1 MLDGVSVISHYSRV
15 SNIFAPAMKTHRMIS
30 AVVCLL
36 ATTGIAAAQTPPNY
50 VVSSS
55 FMPPLLTER
64 YLVHDFND
72 SGIVAGTWTRYTD
85 QYSGVEEARGIF
97 VFKDGVMR
105 KITPAQGGVTATH
118 SPAEGNS
125 TGIVRISNVEGGT
138 FYLAAP
144 ARQSISAW
152 GGGTRDIHRIVRYRI
167 DADLETLPQPVI
179 SASTLGG
186 YIFVG
191 YNGEAGRNEEFSAG
205 VSDISDDG
213 TVLGYTSDWPFFYA
227 PPLMWK
233 GTSTA
238 NSGRWFDFD
247 FFRTLGSPL
256 ALDRDG
262 YVIGG
267 VSDLNPPE
275 LMFYYDAPVSSATF
289 SSASQTRIP
298 ALAGIY
304 QPTPDYPY
312 AQALGGPPLAH
323 GPYRAMSNYVDGTHY
338 ATAVWSNRFNELRT
352 VSGFRFLQSGPYL
365 PASRVTMSR
374 NGHLLGLNDGG
385 ELVIG
390 RRSSTEANY
399 AVTRLQDE
407 TGPSYKLYPPF
418 DGSEQDYDYAGGPI
432 PAVSINSNLDLL
444 CSYQDQRG
452 VGFYIL
458 RNQPGTGRIR
468 AEVPQ
473 YGQGSEALGYV
484 EFKVRRTLGTIGAAS
499 VRATLV
505 AGGTAVEGQDFKA
518 GTTTVVSWA
527 AGEAGEK
534 TVRLPVL
541 NDYAQDPG
549 KTVKVLLGNF
559 NGAVADGVTEV
570 TLTID
575 DDDYVPPVPL
585 LFGETEADGAV
596 GEDFFFGVS
605 KSAGIMEST
614 ELPAGLTLDPAT
626 GLLMGKPRVSGTFPV
641 TFTARNYTG
650 TSTPLSV
657 TFVISPAAVGG
668 PLFIT
673 SAERVVATVGQPFT
687 YQATGTGTGITWET
701 FWVDQIGFPAG
712 VSFNTSTGQF
722 GGAFQAG
729 QVGTVELGIVARR
742 GDDQAFITLKVE
754 VRPASGSFTA
764 TQRWLA
770 EKGRSYAGA
779 AGGHLEDADGNA
791 YGNLLEFAFGLEP
804 GQKPLPK
811 VPAAPV
817 YDGSPV
823 PGIPVSYFDSTTS
836 PRTVVSL
843 YRSKEAKARGV
854 RYVVEF
860 TSNLSQWDA
869 AVDYTV
875 ANSGPTGDIITV
887 PDPNPGPL
895 VGDKRFYRVKVTQ
908 P

>member
-1 MLDGVSVISHYSRV
+1 MLDQVGVISHHSGV
-15 SNIFAPAMKTHRMIS
+15 SNIFAPAMKTHRMIF

-36 ATTGIAAAQTPPNY
+36 VTTGVAGAQTPPNY

-72 SGIVAGTWTRYTD
+72 SGVVAGTWTRYTD

-105 KITPAQGGVTATH
+105 KITPAQGGVTATL
-118 SPAEGNS
+118 SPAEGSS
-125 TGIVRISNVEGGT
+125 TGIVRISNVAGGT

-186 YIFVG
+186 YIFAD
-191 YNGEAGRNEEFSAG
+191 YNGEVGRNEEFSAG
-205 VSDISDDG
+205 VTDISDDG

-227 PPLMWK
+227 PPVMWK

-238 NSGRWFDFD
+238 NSGRWFDSN
-247 FFRTLGSPL
+247 FFRTLGSPQ

-262 YVIGG
+262 YLIGG
-267 VSDLNPPE
+267 VSDLNAPE

-312 AQALGGPPLAH
+312 SQVLGGPPLAH
-323 GPYRAMSNYVDGTHY
+323 GPYRAMSNAIGMSH

-352 VSGFRFLQSGPYL
+352 LSGFRPVQSAVFM
-365 PASRVTMSR
+365 PASRAAMTR

-385 ELVIG
+385 EPVIG

-399 AVTRLQDE
+399 AITRLQDE

-418 DGSEQDYDYAGGPI
+418 DGSEQGYDYAGGPI
-432 PAVSINSNLDLL
+432 LTSSINSNLDVL
-444 CSYQDQRG
+444 CKYQDQRG
-452 VGFYIL
+452 EGFYIL
-458 RNQPGTGRIR
+458 RNQPGPGRIR
-468 AEVPQ
+468 VEVPP

-484 EFKVRRTLGTIGAAS
+484 EFKVRRTLGNIGAAS

-527 AGEAGEK
+527 AGEVGEK

-559 NGAVADGVTEV
+559 TGAVADGVTEV

-585 LFGETEADGAV
+585 LFGETEADGTV
-596 GEDFFFGVS
+596 GEDFFFAVS

-614 ELPAGLTLDPAT
+614 ELPAGLTLDPMT
-626 GLLMGKPRVSGTFPV
+626 GLLLGKPRVSGTFPV
-641 TFTARNYTG
+641 TFTARNHTG
-650 TSTPLSV
+650 ASTPLSV
-657 TFVISPAAVGG
+657 TFVINPAAVDA

-687 YQATGTGTGITWET
+687 YQATGTGTGITWDT
-701 FWVDQIGFPAG
+701 YWVGHAELPGGIA
-712 VSFNTSTGQF
+712 FNPSTGQF
-722 GGAFQAG
+722 SGSFQAA
-729 QVGTVELGIVARR
+729 QVGTVELEVIARR
-742 GDDQAFITLKVE
+742 GVDQYSITLKVE
-754 VRPASGSFTA
+754 VRPASGTFTA

-770 EKGRSYAGA
+770 EKGRTYAGT

-804 GQKPLPK
+804 GQRPLPK

-843 YRSKEAKARGV
+843 YRSKEAMARGV
-854 RYVVEF
+854 KYVVEF

-869 AVDYTV
+869 ALDHTV
-875 ANSGPTGDIITV
+875 VNSGPAGDIITV

-895 VGDKRFYRVKVTQ
+895 VGDKRFYRVKVVQ